1 MLGSAP
7 TSAPP
12 SPLQE
17 FPTLCRLGSMSTMFL
32 SGFRLSD
39 DDEPRTLKPGL
50 QVLVE
55 YNSPSID
62 SKVQAAGK

>member
-1 MLGSAP
+1 
-7 TSAPP
+7 
-12 SPLQE
+12 
-17 FPTLCRLGSMSTMFL
+17 MSTMFL